1 MKPTLTMMMC
11 LALASLLCSCED
23 STNWQT
29 LEGGL
34 AGQVLVLNSG
44 SGTNSLSLCDPGRLQ
59 VQRDVAP
66 TALLP
71 NHAFQ
76 QGDRLF
82 VTCSGDDRIVSY
94 ALGDSS
100 LEVLESWSLNALDGR
115 QAGELVYTPWSSL
128 FFGGEIYTSLSARNE
143 ISAIPETGDS
153 LRAFATGSWPQ
164 GLCLS
169 GDTLYVAC
177 TGFSLSTLEFGPGTV
192 RAHRLP
198 SGEELWSTEVGANPQ
213 RLALTPAGELLV
225 LCSGDYV
232 LREGQL
238 VVLDPRNGAESWNLP
253 LGDFPGAMAL
263 DGRDLWLAAWGQ
275 YDLQP
280 GGTQEGH
287 VTRVSLDQRAFDRGP
302 ENPWRV
308 QAGATDLC
316 LAGGRLFVSC
326 YAQDAL
332 CVIQGDSLLEC
343 LPVGHGPGALLL
355 LE

>member
-1 MKPTLTMMMC
+1 MNGGVVLRCVLVDLVADHREIDVKNGL
-11 LALASLLCSCED
+11 
-23 STNWQT
+23 N
-29 LEGGL
+29 GL
-34 AGQVLVLNSG
+34 A
-44 SGTNSLSLCDPGRLQ
+44 R
-59 VQRDVAP
+59 R
-66 TALLP
+66 
-71 NHAFQ
+71 
-76 QGDRLF
+76 
-82 VTCSGDDRIVSY
+82 
-94 ALGDSS
+94 
-100 LEVLESWSLNALDGR
+100 
-115 QAGELVYTPWSSL
+115 
-128 FFGGEIYTSLSARNE
+128 LSAVLHTDHQNAPARV
-143 ISAIPETGDS
+143 G
-153 LRAFATGSWPQ
+153 
-164 GLCLS
+164 
-169 GDTLYVAC
+169 
-177 TGFSLSTLEFGPGTV
+177 
-192 RAHRLP
+192 HRDDVLDV
-198 SGEELWSTEVGANPQ
+198 LDV
-213 RLALTPAGELLV
+213 AGELLV